1 MDLTGLTKLI
11 VVLIV
16 AIAAALLGFYGK
28 LDSQAVVALLA
39 ACLGYVFGNAH
50 GVISSQTAIN
60 DLKNTI
66 SNLTPPKP
74 PTET

>member
-11 VVLIV
+11 VVFLV
-16 AIAAALLGFYGK
+16 AIAAFVLGFYDK

-50 GVISSQTAIN
+50 GVISSESAIKSLQ
-60 DLKNTI
+60 DTI
-66 SNLTPPKP
+66 QRLSKPQP
-74 PTET
+74 PTEV